1 MDLKLDVSAGDPI
14 YPAPQIIE
22 LPAPLHGP
30 VRLLG
35 HPLPTVVAEK
45 TVTVLQRGTTST
57 RWRDFVDV
65 RALAR
70 TYPFNASERATAAA
84 AVAAHRQVQLA
95 PLAAVTQGCGA
106 IAQTKWAG
114 WVRRNDLGGSV
125 EARFDDQLADVIAF
139 IDPVYAGQVDQASV
153 WDPDRYAWHD
163 PGD

>member
-1 MDLKLDVSAGDPI
+1 MDLKLDVSTGDPI

-22 LPAPLHGP
+22 LPALLHGS

-70 TYPFNASERATAAA
+70 RYPGTDSPHHRSSSEGHRRPLELVARPEESLLFASLRDFPWSAWLVDVGSVADGEGEDGHLLVDDSDEDTEVAD
-84 AVAAHRQVQLA
+84 AVAPGSGV
-95 PLAAVTQGCGA
+95 V
-106 IAQTKWAG
+106 
-114 WVRRNDLGGSV
+114 GGQCLS
-125 EARFDDQLADVIAF
+125 A
-139 IDPVYAGQVDQASV
+139 
-153 WDPDRYAWHD
+153 
-163 PGD
+163 